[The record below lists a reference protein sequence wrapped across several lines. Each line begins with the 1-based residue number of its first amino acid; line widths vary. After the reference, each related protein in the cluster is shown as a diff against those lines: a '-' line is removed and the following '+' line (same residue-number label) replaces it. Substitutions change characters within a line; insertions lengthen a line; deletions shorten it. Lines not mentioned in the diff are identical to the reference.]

1 MRGFGDFKRVA
12 IVLLPDD
19 DELKSRIEKKIEA
32 DGKESTKDLTEF
44 SLNEMKGK
52 TMFCFSDVKHSNK
65 HITHLP
71 VNGVLCDCL
80 NG

>member
-32 DGKESTKDLTEF
+32 DGKESTKDVTEF

-52 TMFCFSDVKHSNK
+52 IIFVC
-65 HITHLP
+65 
-71 VNGVLCDCL
+71 
-80 NG
+80 